1 MNSHLDTLDTYSE
14 KENKQWLRRVLV
26 QYSNMVNK
34 SIKLES
40 GHSNQTRF
48 NANDVNK
55 AYKLI
60 YEKTSSNPY
69 SESMFRIKD
78 LFREDKETVDYLTTI
93 KTRPIVGGA
102 FTYLDIKDIK
112 FRLAKSIFL
121 YICRINFV
129 SGTKIKYVL
138 EEQVDDLA
146 KIISSLEEAL
156 TNQTPKGIYDK
167 IESFI
172 SDINELKKSL
182 NTRYKIHNNE
192 GDHIS
197 FKDLCMATIR
207 RDPKSFHLLV
217 KNGTLV
223 SVPPSRASMISAR
236 TWYMEKG
243 FDQYKDIPSDPVTEN
258 LLYALMWG

>member
-1 MNSHLDTLDTYSE
+1 MNSHLDTLDTYSEKEKE

-60 YEKTSSNPY
+60 YEKTPFNKY

-93 KTRPIVGGA
+93 KTRPIII
-102 FTYLDIKDIK
+102 DIKL
-112 FRLAKSIFL
+112 RLAKSIFL
-121 YICRINFV
+121 YICRINFDNRR
-129 SGTKIKYVL
+129 KIKYVL

-146 KIISSLEEAL
+146 KIISSLEGAL

-172 SDINELKKSL
+172 CDINELKKSL
-182 NTRYKIHNNE
+182 NTRYNIHNNE

-197 FKDLCMATIR
+197 FNDLCMATIR

-223 SVPPSRASMISAR
+223 SVHPSSASMISAR

-243 FDQYKDIPSDPVTEN
+243 FDEYKDIPSDPVTEN
-258 LLYALMWG
+258 LLYALMSEQIYL

>member
-34 SIKLES
+34 SIKLKS

-48 NANDVNK
+48 NANDVNQ

-69 SESMFRIKD
+69 SESMFRIKS

-93 KTRPIVGGA
+93 KTIP
-102 FTYLDIKDIK
+102 IKDIEL
-112 FRLAKSIFL
+112 RLAKSIFL

-129 SGTKIKYVL
+129 SGIKIKYVL
-138 EEQVDDLA
+138 EERVDDLA

-167 IESFI
+167 IEIFI
-172 SDINELKKSL
+172 SDINELKESL

-197 FKDLCMATIR
+197 FNDLCMATIR

-236 TWYMEKG
+236 MWYMEKKY
-243 FDQYKDIPSDPVTEN
+243 DEYKDIPSDPVTNN
-258 LLYALMWG
+258 LLYALMKG